1 MRREY
6 HRWFS
11 PSLGRDM
18 EVLSFGHG
26 GVPAIVFPSSCGTFW
41 EFEHFGMVHAVAGK
55 IDAGELQLFCVDS
68 VDRESWY
75 NRDAPPRWKIARQ
88 IQYRRYVMDEVV
100 PLVRRGNHAPQ
111 MITVGC
117 SFGGYHAATLAL
129 TYPEVF
135 TGFLSMSGIFDP
147 CRFLHGYYD
156 EDCYFSSP
164 PHFLAN
170 LHDHSRLEQYRRN
183 TYVLATGE
191 HDQCWEAN
199 ERMADVLRDKAIP
212 FRLDVWGDQA
222 GHDWPFWQRM
232 MQAYL

>member
-18 EVLSFGHG
+18 EMLIFGHG

-41 EFEHFGMVHAVAGK
+41 EFEHFGMVHAIEGK
-55 IDAGELQLFCVDS
+55 LEAGEVQLFCLDS

-75 NRDAPPRWKIARQ
+75 NRDVPPRWKVARQ
-88 IQYRRYVMDEVV
+88 VQYRSYVRNEVV
-100 PLVRRGNHAPQ
+100 PLIRQRNHAPQ
-111 MITVGC
+111 LIALGC
-117 SFGGYHAATLAL
+117 SFGGYHAANLAL
-129 TYPEVF
+129 TYPETF
-135 TGFLSMSGIFDP
+135 SGFLSMSGIFDP

-156 EDCYFSSP
+156 DDCYFNTP
-164 PHFLAN
+164 AHFVAN
-170 LHDHSRLEQYRRN
+170 LDDWTQLERHRRN
-183 TYVLATGE
+183 TYVLATGV

-199 ERMADVLRDKAIP
+199 ERMADVFRSKGIP
-212 FRLDVWGDQA
+212 CRLDVWADET

-232 MQAYL
+232 MQVYL